1 VSPSKG
7 GEAMREWRREWR
19 MVRQRDGLH
28 TSHSET
34 TRRADEM
41 PRRAAK
47 QETAT
52 GGSRASVR
60 VGASTGPSGKQNSGA
75 PDRAAGARSDGACR
89 VRGSEWLERRQER
102 LAAER
107 AADSLRAAGD
117 LQALG
122 GVAGWRGRPAS
133 EPGRTSCTSTLGS
146 RACAGTPAC
155 RRRAGQRCCRE
166 GTGRGRTVGWRG
178 AAAQTARATR
188 WERRLRERR
197 WTGIR
202 RSLAFFL
209 NPPLDCV
216 ACPPGALLQENKQ
229 VGGPRAFG
237 GRRAPEEDDEQGQGT
252 TGRSTDGALRSAPKQ
267 PPPARQEATA
277 KQGLGAAPAALA
289 ALGSGGG
296 ESRRLGGRDAVG
308 WGPAAGRGGW
318 EKPNLIPYWNV
329 NP

>member
-19 MVRQRDGLH
+19 MVRQRDELH

-52 GGSRASVR
+52 GGSRASAR
-60 VGASTGPSGKQNSGA
+60 VVASTGPSGKQNSGA

-89 VRGSEWLERRQER
+89 VRGSERLERRQER
-102 LAAER
+102 PAAER
-107 AADSLRAAGD
+107 AAGSLRAAGD

-122 GVAGWRGRPAS
+122 SVAGLRGRPAS
-133 EPGRTSCTSTLGS
+133 EPGRTTCTSTPGS
-146 RACAGTPAC
+146 RACACTPAC

-166 GTGRGRTVGWRG
+166 GTGRGRTVGGVGQRHKRPERHDGSGGSGRG
-178 AAAQTARATR
+178 AGRGSAGRSPSSST
-188 WERRLRERR
+188 RR
-197 WTGIR
+197 WTASPAR
-202 RSLAFFL
+202 RAR
-209 NPPLDCV
+209 
-216 ACPPGALLQENKQ
+216 Q

-252 TGRSTDGALRSAPKQ
+252 AGRSTDGALRSAPKQ

-296 ESRRLGGRDAVG
+296 ESRRL
-308 WGPAAGRGGW
+308 AAGRERRCRLGAGGWERGGW

-329 NP
+329 NPQP

>member
-1 VSPSKG
+1 
-7 GEAMREWRREWR
+7 MREWRREWR

-133 EPGRTSCTSTLGS
+133 EPGRTSCTSTPGS

-237 GRRAPEEDDEQGQGT
+237 GRRAPEEDDEQGPGDGRPVD
-252 TGRSTDGALRSAPKQ
+252 GRSAAQRTKAAATRQARGHSQAGSGRGPGSPGG
-267 PPPARQEATA
+267 ARQ
-277 KQGLGAAPAALA
+277 
-289 ALGSGGG
+289 
-296 ESRRLGGRDAVG
+296 
-308 WGPAAGRGGW
+308 WGKREPAAGRERRRRLGAGSW
-318 EKPNLIPYWNV
+318 ERRVGKT
-329 NP
+329 